1 MHWSLRLLVAL
12 ATARAGKRVVRPEAP
27 LTYATR
33 SAVRTG
39 VILWA
44 HGRSATDTYCL
55 TLRRSARMNYC
66 RHMKEGFNTKH
77 SSGVLLRKK
86 RLERCG
92 REGQLLT
99 HIKPSHVRNR
109 TNTDLRTPEALIAA
123 ARGAGFAVVVA
134 VYRHNALARAVSSFE
149 IHRYAGLKPAEAGS
163 PAARR
168 REAKLK
174 QRAADDFCNKP
185 GALQRHFGTER
196 DLYDRGLRAARA
208 NGIKVLRFSFE
219 AVTGDLCGTIKKT
232 TSALGCDSRCRCQ
245 PTESQ
250 HQRTSRRDRSLAG
263 RTSPE
268 AARCITAE
276 LAGDARYAWMLN
288 LTATR
293 PPPAVEDSERK
304 RRKGWV

>member
-1 MHWSLRLLVAL
+1 M
-12 ATARAGKRVVRPEAP
+12 
-27 LTYATR
+27 
-33 SAVRTG
+33 
-39 VILWA
+39 
-44 HGRSATDTYCL
+44 
-55 TLRRSARMNYC
+55 
-66 RHMKEGFNTKH
+66 
-77 SSGVLLRKK
+77 
-86 RLERCG
+86 
-92 REGQLLT
+92 
-99 HIKPSHVRNR
+99 RNR
-109 TNTDLRTPEALIAA
+109 TNTDLRTPEALFAA
-123 ARGAGFAVVVA
+123 ARGAGFAVVVACVEINQWSHFTPSSRRSYRDNGAHLISVQVVA

-149 IHRYAGLKPAEAGS
+149 IHRYADLKPADAGS

-174 QRAADDFCNKP
+174 QRASDNFCNKP

-208 NGIKVLRFSFE
+208 NGLKVLRFSFE

-232 TSALGCDSRCRCQ
+232 TSALGCESRCRCQ

-276 LAGDARYAWMLN
+276 LGGDARYAWMLN

-293 PPPAVEDSERK
+293 PPPAVEASERR